1 MRLHNNI
8 MSLNVFKNYKNNLAD
23 NSVALNRISSG
34 SKINSAKDNPNKL
47 GQSENFKL
55 QLRGLQAA
63 RKNVQD
69 GVSMMQTADGGLNG
83 MSESLIRMRELTVQ
97 AGNDVLS
104 DDDKKVIQNEID
116 QLKQGI
122 NDLASNTEFN
132 GVKLLGNT
140 DVTDNDLPLSHIMT
154 TGSSVGDEIL
164 IPSFNFNCDTIK
176 DENGNKLSDIDV
188 VNENIDKALGTIDS
202 AIKTISDARS
212 KFGALSNR
220 FETLGENHETNSL
233 MLERANSNISSADIA
248 KEMMEFSRTNILIK
262 ASNYMMAQTNEL
274 PNEALRAIERI

>member
-8 MSLNVFKNYKNNLAD
+8 MSLNVFKNYQNNLVD
-23 NSVALNRISSG
+23 NSTALKRISSG
-34 SKINSAKDNPNKL
+34 SKVMSAKDSPTKL

-69 GVSMMQTADGGLNG
+69 GVSMMQTADGGLGG

-97 AGNDVLS
+97 AGS
-104 DDDKKVIQNEID
+104 DTLNEDDKKVIQNEID
-116 QLKQGI
+116 QLKKGI
-122 NDLASNTEFN
+122 NDLANNTEFN

-140 DVTDNDLPLSHIMT
+140 QVVNNETPISHLMT
-154 TGSSVGDEIL
+154 TGTNAGDDIL
-164 IPSFNFNCDTIK
+164 IPSFNFNCDVIQDK
-176 DENGNKLSDIDV
+176 DGNKLSEVDV
-188 VNENIDKALGTIDS
+188 VNEDIDKALGTIDS
-202 AIKTISDARS
+202 AIKTVSDARS

-220 FETLGENHETNSL
+220 FETLGENHETNSM
-233 MLERANSNISSADIA
+233 MLERANSNIASADIA
-248 KEMMEFSRTNILIK
+248 KEMMEFSRTNILIE
-262 ASNYMMAQTNEL
+262 ASNYLMAQTNEL

>member
-8 MSLNVFKNYKNNLAD
+8 MSLNVFKNYQNNLVE
-23 NSVALNRISSG
+23 NSNALKRISSG
-34 SKINSAKDNPNKL
+34 TKINSAKDNPNKL

-69 GVSMMQTADGGLNG
+69 GVSMMQTADGGLSG
-83 MSESLIRMRELTVQ
+83 MSESLIRMRELTVK
-97 AGNDVLS
+97 AGNDTLS
-104 DDDKKVIQNEID
+104 IEDKQVVQNEID
-116 QLKQGI
+116 QLKKGI
-122 NDLASNTEFN
+122 NDLANNTEFN

-140 DVTDNDLPLSHIMT
+140 QVTDNESPLTHIMT
-154 TGSSVGDEIL
+154 TGTNAGDDIL
-164 IPSFNFNCDTIK
+164 IPSFNFNCDVIK
-176 DENGNKLSDIDV
+176 DEKGNKLSDVDV
-188 VNENIDKALGTIDS
+188 VNEDTDKALGTIDS
-202 AIKTISDARS
+202 AIKSVSDARS

-220 FETLGENHETNSL
+220 FESLGENHETNSM
-233 MLERANSNISSADIA
+233 MLERANSNIASADVA
-248 KEMMEFSRTNILIK
+248 KEMMEFSRTNILIE